1 MATKKATAKPAK
13 VAAKPAAKQTTKA
26 TEKAAYPKDDGALTE
41 KQVKQVAESAPKPR
55 RTKAKT
61 ELFPVVEQAEPGVHI
76 GNYSVR
82 VVHDDGRVDFSIDWD
97 RLKEHVA
104 SARV

>member
-1 MATKKATAKPAK
+1 MATKKTVAKPA
-13 VAAKPAAKQTTKA
+13 TKS
-26 TEKAAYPKDDGALTE
+26 TKKAAYPRDDGALTK
-41 KQVKQVAESAPKPR
+41 KQAEQIAESAPKPR
-55 RTKAKT
+55 KTKTKT
-61 ELFPVVEQAEPGVHI
+61 ELFPVVEQEEPGVHI

>member
-1 MATKKATAKPAK
+1 MATKKAAAKPAK
-13 VAAKPAAKQTTKA
+13 VAAKPVTKS
-26 TEKAAYPKDDGALTE
+26 TKKAAYPKDDGALTK
-41 KQVKQVAESAPKPR
+41 KQVEQVAESAPKPR
-55 RTKAKT
+55 RTKTKT
-61 ELFPVVEQAEPGVHI
+61 ELFPVIEREEPGVHV

-104 SARV
+104 QARV

>member
-1 MATKKATAKPAK
+1 MATKKA
-13 VAAKPAAKQTTKA
+13 AAKPAAKSTK
-26 TEKAAYPKDDGALTE
+26 KAAYPKDDGALTD

-55 RTKAKT
+55 RTKTKT

-82 VVHDDGRVDFSIDWD
+82 TVHADGRVDFEINWD
-97 RLKEHVA
+97 KLKEHVA
-104 SARV
+104 QARV